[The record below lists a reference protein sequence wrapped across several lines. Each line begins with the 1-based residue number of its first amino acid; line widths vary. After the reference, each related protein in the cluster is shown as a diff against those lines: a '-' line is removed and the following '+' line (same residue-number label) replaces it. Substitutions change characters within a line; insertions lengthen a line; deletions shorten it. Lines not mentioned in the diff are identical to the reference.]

1 MNMDIDLTYLNTV
14 SGGDNGFIKDILQ
27 LFLLHTMPD
36 AELLSKH
43 IEDKDWHMVA
53 AAAHKI
59 KSSVTMLGNEKAIE
73 LVTFIELS
81 AKNSEN
87 LDKLKSSYDQLSMEL
102 TKMSNSIK
110 QYIDK

>member
-1 MNMDIDLTYLNTV
+1 MDIDLTYLNTV
-14 SGGDNGFIKDILQ
+14 SGGDNSFIKDILQ

-43 IEDKDWHMVA
+43 IEAKDWHMVSS
-53 AAAHKI
+53 AAHKI
-59 KSSVTMLGNEKAIE
+59 KSSVTMLGNGKAIE

-81 AKNSEN
+81 AKNNEHV
-87 LDKLKSSYDQLSMEL
+87 DELKSSYEQLAIEL
-102 TKMSNSIK
+102 GKMASAIN